1 MKRSLLIT
9 LGFAGLTVLSLAFT
23 SDEPQYKNLKV
34 LPRNT
39 TKQQMDS
46 VMKHFS
52 AALGVKCNFC
62 HQFNQEQKAMDFA
75 SDANEHK
82 GIARNMMKLT
92 EKINKK
98 YFDVKDSDELTTTLE
113 VTCYT
118 CHNGKA
124 HPARFAAAQPQGQQG
139 PRPAGDSTRRQ

>member
-1 MKRSLLIT
+1 MRRSLFITGCFLFLI
-9 LGFAGLTVLSLAFT
+9 LLSFAFT
-23 SDEPQYKNLKV
+23 SDEPRYRNLKV
-34 LPRNT
+34 LPKNIN
-39 TKQQMDS
+39 KEQMDS
-46 VMKHFS
+46 VMKHFTS
-52 AALGVKCNFC
+52 ALGVKCNFC
-62 HQFNQEQKAMDFA
+62 HEFNQEQKAMDFA

-82 GIARNMMKLT
+82 SVARNMLRMT

-124 HPARFAAAQPQGQQG
+124 HPGKFAPAPPQQQ
-139 PRPAGDSTRRQ
+139 RAAGDTARR